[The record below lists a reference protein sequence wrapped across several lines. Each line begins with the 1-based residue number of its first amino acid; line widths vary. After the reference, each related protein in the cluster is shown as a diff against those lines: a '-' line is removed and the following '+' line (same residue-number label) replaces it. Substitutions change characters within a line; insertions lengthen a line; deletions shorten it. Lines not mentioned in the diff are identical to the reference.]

1 LANNYAAVNKRIGD
15 ALHATF
21 GVPGTRSPFD
31 KIDAMPREEKQ
42 RVFDRLLKMY
52 GESIKIMADL
62 RAKGEIR

>member
-1 LANNYAAVNKRIGD
+1 MANNYAAVNKRIGD

-21 GVPGTRSPFD
+21 GVPGTPSPWD
-31 KIDAMPREEKQ
+31 KLNSMSREERQ
-42 RVFDRLLKMY
+42 RVFARLLKMY